1 MSSEEETD
9 ISESE
14 MEECADKWYQKLK
27 EGYGREKISGEVNQC
42 PFCPGQK
49 KQAYSFNDLVQH
61 SSGVSKG
68 GSQRRKLN
76 DKAKHLGLTNYLKNK
91 DSLQVS
97 DEMETELQPTND
109 HGNDVDEK
117 YAFPWMGIV
126 ANLPVQLNGRRYVG
140 KSGSWLRNDL
150 TKKGF
155 NPLRVHPLWNYRGHS
170 GKAVVEFGND
180 WKGFANAI
188 KFQNSYES
196 QHQGKKDYLVSQYKG
211 DKLYGWVAKAD
222 DYNSSDIIGDY
233 LRKNGDLK
241 SISEVE
247 AEEKRK
253 ADSLVSSLAN
263 TIEAK
268 RQSLKEI
275 ESKCNETSMCLS
287 NVMNQRD
294 AMIKKY
300 NEDFQRMEKNAR
312 DQLEKM
318 LKNQETSKLYIEARR
333 KELELREK
341 ELMER
346 EAFNDNQRQDL
357 HLLKQMNERAA
368 EEQKRYDESVL
379 TLAEEQKVK
388 AKETLRQKNMEFQ
401 KKLDL
406 KQALELE
413 IERLTGAKNVT
424 EQMGDDQEVR
434 KKLDEIEESLIEKKE
449 ELEDLEALNQ
459 ALVVK
464 EQQANVELTDA
475 RKELIDLIKKHSFRA
490 SIGVKRMG
498 ELDSTRFREIT
509 KSKFLGTDANL
520 KATQFCSM
528 WEHHL
533 VDPNW
538 HPFKDVTR
546 ENGSKETIIDDN
558 DERLNRLKHE
568 FGQAAYDLVTA
579 TLMEMNE
586 GPSGRCI
593 TTELWNY
600 KLGRKAT
607 LNEGITFALQ
617 KLKTSKGKKQ
627 H

>member
-27 EGYGREKISGEVNQC
+27 EGYGREKISGEVYQC

-76 DKAKHLGLTNYLKNK
+76 DKAKHLGLTMYLKNK
-91 DSLQVS
+91 DSLPVA
-97 DEMETELQPTND
+97 DEMETELQPT
-109 HGNDVDEK
+109 HEYGNDVDEK
-117 YAFPWMGIV
+117 YTFPWMGIV

-140 KSGSWLRNDL
+140 RSGSWLRNDL

-155 NPLRVHPLWNYRGHS
+155 NPLRVHPLWNYKGHS

-188 KFQNSYES
+188 KFHNSYES
-196 QHQGKKDYLVSQYKG
+196 QQQGKKDYLVSQYKG

-222 DYNSSDIIGDY
+222 DYNSADIIGDY
-233 LRKNGDLK
+233 LQKNGDLK

-287 NVMNQRD
+287 NVMNERD

-300 NEDFQRMEKNAR
+300 NEDFQKMEKNAR
-312 DQLEKM
+312 AQLEKM

-368 EEQKRYDESVL
+368 EEQKRYDERVL
-379 TLAEEQKVK
+379 TLAEEQKK
-388 AKETLRQKNMEFQ
+388 AKETLRHKNMEFQ

-424 EQMGDDQEVR
+424 EQMGDDQDVK
-434 KKLDEIEESLIEKKE
+434 KKLDEIEEILNEKKE
-449 ELEDLEALNQ
+449 ELEDLDAMNQ

-464 EQQANVELTDA
+464 EQRANVELTDA
-475 RKELIDLIKKHSFRA
+475 RKELIDLLKQHSFRA

-498 ELDSTRFREIT
+498 ELDSTRFCEIT
-509 KSKFLGTDANL
+509 KSKFLGPDADL
-520 KATQFCSM
+520 KATQLCSI

-546 ENGSKETIIDDN
+546 ENGSKEIIIDDN

-579 TLMEMNE
+579 TLMEMSE

-617 KLKTSKGKKQ
+617 KLRTSIGKK
-627 H
+627 HL

>member
-9 ISESE
+9 ISKSE

-27 EGYGREKISGEVNQC
+27 EGYGREMISAEVYQC

-76 DKAKHLGLTNYLKNK
+76 DKAKHLGLTKYLKNK
-91 DSLQVS
+91 DFLPVS
-97 DEMETELQPTND
+97 DEMETDLQPTND

-196 QHQGKKDYLVSQYKG
+196 QHQGKKDYL
-211 DKLYGWVAKAD
+211 AD

-247 AEEKRK
+247 VEEKRK

-318 LKNQETSKLYIEARR
+318 LKNQETSKLYIEARC

-379 TLAEEQKVK
+379 TLAEEQKK

-424 EQMGDDQEVR
+424 EQMGDDQEVK
-434 KKLDEIEESLIEKKE
+434 KKLDEIEESLNEKKE

-464 EQQANVELTDA
+464 EQRANVELTDA
-475 RKELIDLIKKHSFRA
+475 RKELIDLLKKHSFRD

-509 KSKFLGTDANL
+509 KSKFLRTDANL
-520 KATQFCSM
+520 KATQLCSM

-558 DERLNRLKHE
+558 DERQHRLKNE

-586 GPSGRCI
+586 GPSGGCI

>member
-1 MSSEEETD
+1 MLSEEETD

-14 MEECADKWYQKLK
+14 MEECADKWYQTLK
-27 EGYGREKISGEVNQC
+27 EGYGREKISAEVYQC

-61 SSGVSKG
+61 SSGVSKV

-76 DKAKHLGLTNYLKNK
+76 DKAKHLGLTRYLKNK
-91 DSLQVS
+91 DSLPVS
-97 DEMETELQPTND
+97 DEMETDLQPTND

-140 KSGSWLRNDL
+140 KSGSWLRIDL

-155 NPLRVHPLWNYRGHS
+155 NPLRVHPLWNYRGHL

-222 DYNSSDIIGDY
+222 DYNSSNIIGDY

-268 RQSLKEI
+268 RQSLKEM

-346 EAFNDNQRQDL
+346 EAFNDNQRQDV

-379 TLAEEQKVK
+379 TLAEEQKK

-424 EQMGDDQEVR
+424 EQMGDDQELK
-434 KKLDEIEESLIEKKE
+434 KKLDEIEESLNEKKE

-464 EQQANVELTDA
+464 EQRANVELTDA
-475 RKELIDLIKKHSFRA
+475 RKELIDLIKKHSFRG

-498 ELDSTRFREIT
+498 ELDRTRFSEIT
-509 KSKFLGTDANL
+509 KSEFLGTDANL
-520 KATQFCSM
+520 KATQLCSM

-538 HPFKDVTR
+538 HPSKDVTR
-546 ENGSKETIIDDN
+546 ENGSKVPVVD
-558 DERLNRLKHE
+558 
-568 FGQAAYDLVTA
+568 A
-579 TLMEMNE
+579 
-586 GPSGRCI
+586 
-593 TTELWNY
+593 
-600 KLGRKAT
+600 
-607 LNEGITFALQ
+607 
-617 KLKTSKGKKQ
+617 
-627 H
+627 